1 MRVDLQVHRR
11 RSIRLPAYDYRDAGA
26 YFVTICTH
34 EREFLFMDERFRA
47 IAQNAWLSFVNPA
60 ACVASGDII
69 VMPNHVHGIIWFLGA
84 DVVGAQ
90 HRDAKPVHDDLSRA
104 ELRLCSDVN
113 PSAAPLRGGGAA
125 RFSVSPGSLGAVVR
139 AYKSFTAKRINRVRA
154 TPGAPVWQRNY
165 YERVIRDDRELE
177 LARQYIRDN
186 LAKWAEDKYN
196 TTLATSA
203 RR

>member
-1 MRVDLQVHRR
+1 MRFDPQVHRR

-60 ACVASGDII
+60 ACVTSGDII
-69 VMPNHVHGIIWFLGA
+69 VMPNHVHGIMWLLGA

-90 HRDAKPVHDDLSRA
+90 HRDAKRVRDDLSRD
-104 ELRLCSDVN
+104 ELRLCSGVN
-113 PSAAPLRGGGAA
+113 PSAAPLRGGGAV
-125 RFSVSPGSLGAVVR
+125 RPSVSPGSLGAVVR

-154 TPGAPVWQRNY
+154 SPGAPVWQRNY

-177 LARQYIRDN
+177 FARQYILDN
-186 LAKWAEDKYN
+186 PAKWAEDKYN
-196 TTLATSA
+196 TTPAA
-203 RR
+203 AGPR